1 MIGLWRQWNFT
12 YIALNPY
19 AGSRVFVVTASNY
32 TDPSTYVKHMDDDD
46 WEVPIPQSKVAPT
59 STSDHDLLEDR
70 GSLTSSVQRASRIKV
85 GTPKAEATSP
95 SLEASRER
103 ERRRPLRL
111 PLRIL
116 MTTKTARTA
125 TPARERRARS

>member
-1 MIGLWRQWNFT
+1 
-12 YIALNPY
+12 
-19 AGSRVFVVTASNY
+19 
-32 TDPSTYVKHMDDDD
+32 MDDDD

-103 ERRRPLRL
+103 ERRARAALEAKSAELDRAAEYAANRKSRKAL
-111 PLRIL
+111 H
-116 MTTKTARTA
+116 TADTVL
-125 TPARERRARS
+125 